1 MKRAFRI
8 VLLILLFSLI
18 FSFGYA
24 ALESAHDCKGEDC
37 PVCKV
42 IAVLSAFLGAAL
54 PPLLFF
60 VIRRR
65 MREAEEA
72 AECDAADSVTLVLL
86 KVKMSD

>member
-1 MKRAFRI
+1 MKRAFRL

-24 ALESAHDCKGEDC
+24 ALEGAHDCAGEDC

-42 IAVLSAFLGAAL
+42 IAVLSAFLGAAIL
-54 PPLLFF
+54 PLLFV
-60 VIRRR
+60 VIRIRTE
-65 MREAEEA
+65 EAEDA
-72 AECDAADSVTLVLL
+72 AETDAADSVTLVLL